1 MDAAAH
7 GKRLGHMRDALG
19 RWLTPPR
26 HNSWGGIRPCDAS
39 TILAK
44 PAKLS
49 RAAIE
54 QIGKGHGKARSHER
68 YQWLSARAKL
78 TPEYRGCSH
87 LSDIY
92 QAAGSGNIPL
102 EVFGR
107 DLPEILTN
115 IHASQ
120 ALQFLFRLLAQLE
133 ALQESYHDNVVS
145 TMFTIESEPHAG
157 APPGA
162 DPAPRP
168 PRLTESA
175 RPCSAGRRGAHSV
188 ARSSH
193 RCRGTGHAVTGRT
206 QIAMR

>member
-26 HNSWGGIRPCDAS
+26 HNSWRDIRPCDAS

-44 PAKLS
+44 PAKLN

-54 QIGKGHGKARSHER
+54 QIGRGHGKARSRER
-68 YQWLSARAKL
+68 YKWLLGRSQQ

-87 LSDIY
+87 LSEIY
-92 QAAGSGNIPL
+92 EAAGGGNIPL

-115 IHASQ
+115 IHSAE
-120 ALQFLFRLLAQLE
+120 ALQFFFGLLAQLE
-133 ALQESYHDNVVS
+133 ILQESYRDMMIS
-145 TMFTIESEPHAG
+145 TIFVAESEPHAG

-162 DPAPRP
+162 DPAPRTH
-168 PRLTESA
+168 LVTVA
-175 RPCSAGRRGAHSV
+175 RPCSAGRRGAGHARPSRHPV
-188 ARSSH
+188 ARRH
-193 RCRGTGHAVTGRT
+193 TAACGTNIT
-206 QIAMR
+206 MR

>member
-145 TMFTIESEPHAG
+145 TIFVAESEPHAG

-162 DPAPRP
+162 DPAPRTH
-168 PRLTESA
+168 LVAAA
-175 RPCSAGRRGAHSV
+175 RPCSAGRRGAGHACLSRHPV
-188 ARSSH
+188 ARRH
-193 RCRGTGHAVTGRT
+193 TAARGLSLT
-206 QIAMR
+206 MR